1 MPTQRA
7 ATDKPQ
13 AGPMGIKLGR
23 IMFNKLLGL
32 TRRLRSQGKD
42 DAIRSVVVTQILRN
56 TTKEDV
62 DAVFLVGEGDRF
74 VLQNVLLW
82 PVMNTK
88 AKENNS
94 LEDQM
99 APAVGFHPCASDT
112 VRIDFIGFPCAD

>member
-1 MPTQRA
+1 
-7 ATDKPQ
+7 
-13 AGPMGIKLGR
+13 
-23 IMFNKLLGL
+23 MFNKLLGL